1 MSADTADGGG
11 ARNVPGGTILKG
23 VGGLYTVYSE
33 GRTLECRLRG
43 SIRLDG
49 RTPVTGDNVTLSF
62 TGREGEAVI
71 DAIAPRRNQ
80 LVRPKVANVD
90 NMVLVIASAS
100 PAPDLFLV
108 DKLLIAARTA
118 GIRPVL
124 VINKADQD
132 AGAAARIAAEYAS
145 AATCLITRAADKDE
159 SGLAP
164 LLTELDGATSVLA
177 GQSGVGKSTILN
189 LLTGGAFMSTGA
201 ISEKTQRGRHTTRHA
216 ELFPVAE
223 GLTERPSF
231 VIDSPGF
238 SLLELAD
245 IAPRELAGCY
255 PEIVDHP
262 GVCRFQDCSH
272 TGEPD
277 CFVTELV
284 AGGAFPKERYERYK
298 QLYRELESRE
308 KNRYKKGKT
317 T

>member
-1 MSADTADGGG
+1 MSADAADGRG
-11 ARNVPGGTILKG
+11 ALTGTILKG
-23 VGGLYTVYSE
+23 VGGLYTVYCE
-33 GRTLECRLRG
+33 GRTLDCRLRG

-49 RTPVTGDNVTLSF
+49 RTPVTGDNVVLSF
-62 TGREGEAVI
+62 TGREDEAVI
-71 DAIAPRRNQ
+71 DALGPRRNR

-132 AGAAARIAAEYAS
+132 AGAAARIAAQYAQ
-145 AATCLITRAADKDE
+145 AAVCIVTRAADKAAH
-159 SGLAP
+159 GLEP
-164 LLTELDGATSVLA
+164 LFSELEGRTSVLA

-189 LLTGGAFMSTGA
+189 LLTGGAFMSTGE

-216 ELFPVAE
+216 ELFPIAGGIVE
-223 GLTERPSF
+223 KPSF

-245 IAPRELAGCY
+245 IEPRELADCY
-255 PEIVDHP
+255 PEIYEHP

-284 AGGAFPKERYERYK
+284 AGGTFPQERYERYVK
-298 QLYRELESRE
+298 LYRELESRE
-308 KNRYKKGKT
+308 KNKYKKGKT